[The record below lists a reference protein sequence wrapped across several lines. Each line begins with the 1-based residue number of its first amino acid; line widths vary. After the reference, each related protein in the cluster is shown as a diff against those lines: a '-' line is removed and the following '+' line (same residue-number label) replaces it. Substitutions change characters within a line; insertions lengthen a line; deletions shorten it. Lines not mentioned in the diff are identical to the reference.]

1 MQDSNHF
8 PPEPTE
14 PEQPPQP
21 DFDLDLASVISGI
34 IWVVLGALLIYFFH
48 KQSVTEIFS
57 TGQDIWLQLLWGIS
71 FGCIFGLAGY
81 AMFKNPKLRK
91 VLDDYFIIRQLKEFD
106 ISKSQ
111 IIHISLVAGITEEFL
126 FRAAIQPLIGI
137 WFTSLLFIGIH
148 GYIRL
153 KTPIHFFFTLFTF
166 LLSMMLGYLFIYSGI
181 FAAMAAHA
189 VYDMIVL
196 WVVKNDS
203 SSAVQVSR

>member
-71 FGCIFGLAGY
+71 YRTGYLA
-81 AMFKNPKLRK
+81 A
-91 VLDDYFIIRQLKEFD
+91 
-106 ISKSQ
+106 
-111 IIHISLVAGITEEFL
+111 
-126 FRAAIQPLIGI
+126 
-137 WFTSLLFIGIH
+137 TSLG
-148 GYIRL
+148 
-153 KTPIHFFFTLFTF
+153 HFFRMHFWP
-166 LLSMMLGYLFIYSGI
+166 GR
-181 FAAMAAHA
+181 
-189 VYDMIVL
+189 VCDV
-196 WVVKNDS
+196 
-203 SSAVQVSR
+203 